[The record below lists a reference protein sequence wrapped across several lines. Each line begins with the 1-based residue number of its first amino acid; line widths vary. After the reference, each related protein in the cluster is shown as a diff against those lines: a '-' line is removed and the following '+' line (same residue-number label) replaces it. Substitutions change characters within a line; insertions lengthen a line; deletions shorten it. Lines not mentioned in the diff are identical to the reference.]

1 MTTLHRGRG
10 AGRVR
15 RNPLESNMSFAPIVL
30 RALCGSAF
38 LLAGCAAQG
47 PVPEV
52 PAYVVFF
59 TPLSA
64 SLDTQAQA
72 VVADA
77 ARAARADSGRSVTVA
92 GYAASTATSTPAS
105 DFLISRTR
113 SQAVANALVAQGIA
127 QSRIVQNPRGSAG
140 GDPGIESRRV
150 EIVLG
155 H

>member
-1 MTTLHRGRG
+1 MSSTSI
-10 AGRVR
+10 VR
-15 RNPLESNMSFAPIVL
+15 R
-30 RALCGSAF
+30 ALFGGAF
-38 LLAGCAAQG
+38 LLAGCASEG

-59 TPLSA
+59 TPTSA
-64 SLDTQAQA
+64 VLDTQAQA

-77 ARAARADSGRSVTVA
+77 AHAARADTGQSVTVA
-92 GYAASTATSTPAS
+92 GFAAPTATGTPAS
-105 DFLISRTR
+105 EFLISRSR

-127 QSRIVQNPRGSAG
+127 QSRIVQKPRGSAG

>member
-1 MTTLHRGRG
+1 
-10 AGRVR
+10 
-15 RNPLESNMSFAPIVL
+15 MSFTPIVF
-30 RALCGSAF
+30 RALFGSLF
-38 LLAGCAAQG
+38 LLAGCAAEG

-52 PAYVVFF
+52 PAYVIFF

-64 SLDTQAQA
+64 ALDTQAQA

-92 GYAASTATSTPAS
+92 GYAAPTATSTPAS

-113 SQAVANALVAQGIA
+113 SQAVANALIAQGVA
-127 QSRIVQNPRGSAG
+127 QSRIVQKPRGSAG
-140 GDPGIESRRV
+140 ADPGIESRRV